1 MSLSDRFGCG
11 REFAPQHDIEI
22 NVVILKS
29 HLRNVSQNWR
39 TMGLM
44 LCALMLMI
52 ASESPTIPPI
62 ETPIP
67 VKLVQEG
74 GKWTL
79 YRGGTPYYIK
89 GAGGTE
95 RMSRLQEAGGN
106 SVRTWGAERL
116 RPDLD
121 EAHAHGLT
129 MTVGI
134 WLGHKRHG
142 FDYNDA
148 KRVKEQFETAKR
160 FVLDYRTHP
169 AVLFWALGNEMETDN
184 DTPQTWKAVGD
195 LAKMVKELDPHH
207 PVMTVVAEISEQKI
221 RNIQQY
227 APEVDVLGVNSYGGL
242 PTLPDRLAKAG
253 WKKPYVV
260 TEFGPIGP
268 WEAGRTDWR
277 AAIEPTSTEKAKFYE
292 SNYQRSI
299 GGQPG
304 WCLGSYVF
312 LWGEKQETTP
322 TWFGMMLA
330 SGEAL
335 GSVDVMQKAWTGKAA
350 KNEAPLAQAL
360 TFSGARKRVP
370 SGSKLTAKFAATD
383 PNGDP
388 LTYRW
393 ELRREVAG
401 ERPTGEGETR
411 PDIIEG
417 IFSGK
422 EGAEVSFAAPAE
434 SGAYRL
440 YVYVFDG
447 KGKAAT
453 ANEPFFVNP

>member
-1 MSLSDRFGCG
+1 MSWCG
-11 REFAPQHDIEI
+11 KSGFAREFAATHDIQI
-22 NVVILKS
+22 NDKAPNS
-29 HLRNVSQNWR
+29 GLRNVSQIWR
-39 TMGLM
+39 TIGLM
-44 LCALMLMI
+44 LCAMLLMI
-52 ASESPTIPPI
+52 ASESPTIPSA

-67 VKLVQEG
+67 VKLVQDR

-79 YRGGTPYYIK
+79 LRGGNPYYIK

-116 RPDLD
+116 RPELD
-121 EAHAHGLT
+121 EAQAHGLT

-148 KRVKEQFETAKR
+148 RRVKEQFETAKR
-160 FVLDYRTHP
+160 FVADYRTHP

-184 DTPQTWKAVGD
+184 DTPQTWKAVGEM
-195 LAKMVKELDPHH
+195 AKMVNELDPHH

-221 RNIQQY
+221 RNIQEY
-227 APEVDVLGVNSYGGL
+227 AHDVDVLGINSYGGL

-277 AAIEPTSTEKAKFYE
+277 AALEPTSTEKAKFYA

-299 GGQPG
+299 AGQPG

-322 TWFGMMLA
+322 TWFGMMLP

-335 GSVDVMQKAWTGKAA
+335 GSVDVMQRVWTGKPA
-350 KNEAPLAQAL
+350 KNEAPFVQGLI
-360 TFSGARKRVP
+360 FSGARKKVP
-370 SGSKLTAKFAATD
+370 GGSKLTAKLAATD
-383 PNGDP
+383 PNSDP
-388 LTYRW
+388 LSYRW

-411 PDIIEG
+411 PAVLEG

-434 SGAYRL
+434 GGAYRL
-440 YVYVFDG
+440 YAYVFDG